1 VLEKRLAETVAFP
14 GQLTEPSMRQILL
27 FVFLVLAV
35 PVLAQQQVN
44 IIELRHRTVEDV
56 LPVLQPLVEPGG
68 AISGMSGQLIIRT
81 SPGNLDDL
89 KKVLAAIDRPPRQLL
104 IRVSQSREMDSRQG
118 NFGVTGSAEL
128 GGNVRIVSPGG
139 RAPGGAGVEIQSGG
153 SAVKVQGGSV
163 RRSSESRADQFVK
176 VMDGG
181 QAFIQVGRSLAVP
194 FRRVTLRPDGV
205 TVTDSVVYRDIGQGF
220 SAVPRLVGDQV
231 TVEISPQFD
240 SPGSGGRGS
249 VDTQNLTTTISG
261 RLGDWIELGGSAQQ
275 MQGDE
280 SRMTGKA
287 STEMRDTRSVWLL
300 IEELP

>member
-1 VLEKRLAETVAFP
+1 
-14 GQLTEPSMRQILL
+14 MRQILF

-35 PVLAQQQVN
+35 PALAQQQVN

-81 SPGNLDDL
+81 SPGNLEDL
-89 KKVLAAIDRPPRQLL
+89 KKVLAAIDRTPRQLV
-104 IRVSQSREMDSRQG
+104 IHVSQNRTVDSRHG
-118 NFGVTGSAEL
+118 EL
-128 GGNVRIVSPGG
+128 GVSGNVELGDDVRIV
-139 RAPGGAGVEIQSGG
+139 APGGTMYGGARGEIRHGG
-153 SAVKVQGGSV
+153 STVTAQGGNV

-181 QAFIQVGRSLAVP
+181 QAFIRVGRSLAVP

-220 SAVPRLVGDQV
+220 SAVPRLVGDKV

-240 SPGSGGRGS
+240 SQGSGGPGS
-249 VDTQNLTTTISG
+249 VDTQQLTTTVSG
-261 RLGDWIELGGSAQQ
+261 RLGEWIELGGSAQQ

-280 SRMTGKA
+280 NRMTGKA
-287 STEMRDTRSVWLL
+287 SGEMRDTRSIWLL
-300 IEELP
+300 IEEVQ